1 MGNKNSH
8 QPAAPPV
15 CENCHKSTQKP
26 LPSTNTSNHD
36 DANNGDD
43 KDSQIRCM
51 EQYEQVEDCMKQNKG
66 QIVPCSNA
74 WQIFK
79 QCREQTTTTRVWSYY
94 CTFDYIL
101 CDRNWNKKSA
111 YWHKCSTASQDR
123 ENIKIRL
130 PGTKVSQAKTFDSP
144 CLFWFACVAWIRTK
158 QSGTCYRRPNIQH
171 LLLYTFA
178 RIGLSAFHIVKIV
191 HLSYCYHST
200 VVL

>member
-43 KDSQIRCM
+43 EDSQIQCM

-111 YWHKCSTASQDR
+111 YWHTFSTESQDR
-123 ENIKIRL
+123 PDDEEIHSNSTTWYK
-130 PGTKVSQAKTFDSP
+130 GFSSQNFR
-144 CLFWFACVAWIRTK
+144 FALSLLVCVRGMNTNEAEW
-158 QSGTCYRRPNIQH
+158 H
-171 LLLYTFA
+171 LL
-178 RIGLSAFHIVKIV
+178 
-191 HLSYCYHST
+191 
-200 VVL
+200 